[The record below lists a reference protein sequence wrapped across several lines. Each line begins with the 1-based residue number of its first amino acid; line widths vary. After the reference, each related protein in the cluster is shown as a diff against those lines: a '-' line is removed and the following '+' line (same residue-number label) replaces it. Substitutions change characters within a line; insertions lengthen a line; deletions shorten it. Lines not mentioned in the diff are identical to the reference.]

1 MASFIIARPRE
12 TGGSAQ

>member
-12 TGGSAQ
+12 TGWSAQ